1 MSIKNNK
8 KLIFGALSAVVA
20 SVAAGVLVK
29 NNIDKKTK
37 NIDEENRNNKE
48 NKSKNVYYTV
58 HLNDIYS
65 SYDDKTLSEEDMI
78 EEIKKETSLQN
89 KNSIYY

>member
-37 NIDEENRNNKE
+37 NIDEENRNNNKKE
-48 NKSKNVYYTV
+48 KKSKNVYYTL

-78 EEIKKETSLQN
+78 EEIKKETSL
-89 KNSIYY
+89 

>member
-8 KLIFGALSAVVA
+8 KIIFGALSAVVA

-48 NKSKNVYYTV
+48 KKSKNVYYTV

-78 EEIKKETSLQN
+78 EEIKKETSL
-89 KNSIYY
+89 

>member
-29 NNIDKKTK
+29 NNLDKKAK
-37 NIDEENRNNKE
+37 NENEENNKKE
-48 NKSKNVYYTV
+48 KKNKNVYYTV

-78 EEIKKETSLQN
+78 EEIKKETSL
-89 KNSIYY
+89 

>member
-20 SVAAGVLVK
+20 SVSAGVLVK
-29 NNIDKKTK
+29 NNIDKKSNNSDGEATK
-37 NIDEENRNNKE
+37 KKE
-48 NKSKNVYYTV
+48 KKSKNVYYTV

-65 SYDDKTLSEEDMI
+65 PYDDKTLSEDDMI
-78 EEIKKETSLQN
+78 EAIKKETSL
-89 KNSIYY
+89 

>member
-29 NNIDKKTK
+29 NNIDKKS
-37 NIDEENRNNKE
+37 NNSDEETVKKNKE
-48 NKSKNVYYTV
+48 KKSKNVYYTV
-58 HLNDIYS
+58 HLNDIYN
-65 SYDDKTLSEEDMI
+65 SYDDKTISEEEMI
-78 EEIKKETSLQN
+78 EAIKKETSL
-89 KNSIYY
+89 

>member
-8 KLIFGALSAVVA
+8 KVIFGALSAVVA

-37 NIDEENRNNKE
+37 NIDEENKNNKKE
-48 NKSKNVYYTV
+48 KKNKNVYYTV

-65 SYDDKTLSEEDMI
+65 SYDDKTFSEEEMI
-78 EEIKKETSLQN
+78 EEIKKEISL
-89 KNSIYY
+89 

>member
-37 NIDEENRNNKE
+37 NIDEENRNNNKKE
-48 NKSKNVYYTV
+48 KKSKNVYYTV

-78 EEIKKETSLQN
+78 EEIKKETSL
-89 KNSIYY
+89 

>member
-37 NIDEENRNNKE
+37 NVDEENKNNKKE
-48 NKSKNVYYTV
+48 KKSKNVYYTV

-65 SYDDKTLSEEDMI
+65 PYDDKTLSEEDMI
-78 EEIKKETSLQN
+78 EEIKKETSL
-89 KNSIYY
+89 

>member
-1 MSIKNNK
+1 MNLKNNK

-37 NIDEENRNNKE
+37 N
-48 NKSKNVYYTV
+48 V
-58 HLNDIYS
+58 
-65 SYDDKTLSEEDMI
+65 SEEDKNN
-78 EEIKKETSLQN
+78 KKEKKSKQTIYHFRRCQKHTCHKYNTIIQFRYPIFLFHPLQQERNRN
-89 KNSIYY
+89 KY

>member
-8 KLIFGALSAVVA
+8 KLILGALSAVVA

-37 NIDEENRNNKE
+37 NVDEENRNNNKKE
-48 NKSKNVYYTV
+48 KKSKNVYYTV

-78 EEIKKETSLQN
+78 EEIKKETSL
-89 KNSIYY
+89 

>member
-8 KLIFGALSAVVA
+8 KIIFGALSAVVA

-37 NIDEENRNNKE
+37 NVDEENRNNKKE
-48 NKSKNVYYTV
+48 KKSKNVYYTV
-58 HLNDIYS
+58 HLKDIYS

-78 EEIKKETSLQN
+78 EEIKKETSL
-89 KNSIYY
+89 

>member
-8 KLIFGALSAVVA
+8 KVIFGALSAVVA

-37 NIDEENRNNKE
+37 NINEENKNNEKE
-48 NKSKNVYYTV
+48 KKNKNVYYTV

-65 SYDDKTLSEEDMI
+65 SYDDKTLSEEEMI
-78 EEIKKETSLQN
+78 EEIKKEISL
-89 KNSIYY
+89 

>member
-8 KLIFGALSAVVA
+8 KVIFGALSAVVA

-37 NIDEENRNNKE
+37 NVGEENKNNKKE
-48 NKSKNVYYTV
+48 KKNKNVYYTV

-65 SYDDKTLSEEDMI
+65 SYDDKTFSEEEMI
-78 EEIKKETSLQN
+78 EEIKKEISL
-89 KNSIYY
+89 

>member
-29 NNIDKKTK
+29 NNLDKKAK
-37 NIDEENRNNKE
+37 NENEENNKKE
-48 NKSKNVYYTV
+48 KKNKNKNVYYTV
-58 HLNDIYS
+58 QLNDIYS
-65 SYDDKTLSEEDMI
+65 SYDDKTLSEDDMI
-78 EEIKKETSLQN
+78 EAIKKETSL
-89 KNSIYY
+89 

>member
-29 NNIDKKTK
+29 NNLDKKAK
-37 NIDEENRNNKE
+37 NENEENNKKE
-48 NKSKNVYYTV
+48 KKNKNKNVYYTV

-65 SYDDKTLSEEDMI
+65 SYDDKTLSEDDMI
-78 EEIKKETSLQN
+78 EAIKKETS
-89 KNSIYY
+89 I

>member
-8 KLIFGALSAVVA
+8 KVILGALSAVVA

-37 NIDEENRNNKE
+37 NIDEENKNNKKE
-48 NKSKNVYYTV
+48 KKNKNVYYTV

-65 SYDDKTLSEEDMI
+65 SYDDKTLSEEEMI
-78 EEIKKETSLQN
+78 EEIKKEISL
-89 KNSIYY
+89 

>member
-29 NNIDKKTK
+29 NNLDKKAK
-37 NIDEENRNNKE
+37 DENEENNKKE
-48 NKSKNVYYTV
+48 KKNKNKNVYYTV

-65 SYDDKTLSEEDMI
+65 SYDDKTLSEDDMI
-78 EEIKKETSLQN
+78 EAIKKETSL
-89 KNSIYY
+89 

>member
-1 MSIKNNK
+1 MNIKNNK

-29 NNIDKKTK
+29 NNMDKKSKSDNEGDKK
-37 NIDEENRNNKE
+37 NKKE
-48 NKSKNVYYTV
+48 KKSKNVYYTV

-65 SYDDKTLSEEDMI
+65 SYDDKTLSEDDMI
-78 EEIKKETSLQN
+78 NEIKKETSL
-89 KNSIYY
+89 

>member
-8 KLIFGALSAVVA
+8 KVIFGALSAVVA

-37 NIDEENRNNKE
+37 NIDEENKNNKKE
-48 NKSKNVYYTV
+48 KKNKNVYYTV

-65 SYDDKTLSEEDMI
+65 SYDDKTLSEEEMI
-78 EEIKKETSLQN
+78 EEIKKEISL
-89 KNSIYY
+89 

>member
-20 SVAAGVLVK
+20 SVATGVLVK

-37 NIDEENRNNKE
+37 NVEEENKNNKKE
-48 NKSKNVYYTV
+48 KKSKNVYYTV
-58 HLNDIYS
+58 HLNDIYNT
-65 SYDDKTLSEEDMI
+65 YDDKTISEDDMI
-78 EEIKKETSLQN
+78 EEIKKETSL
-89 KNSIYY
+89 

>member
-29 NNIDKKTK
+29 NNLDKKAK
-37 NIDEENRNNKE
+37 NENEENNKKE
-48 NKSKNVYYTV
+48 KKNKNKNKNVYYTV

-65 SYDDKTLSEEDMI
+65 SYDDKTLSEDDMI
-78 EEIKKETSLQN
+78 EAIKKETSL
-89 KNSIYY
+89 

>member
-29 NNIDKKTK
+29 NNLDKKAK
-37 NIDEENRNNKE
+37 NENEENNKKE
-48 NKSKNVYYTV
+48 KKNKNKNVYYKV

-65 SYDDKTLSEEDMI
+65 SYDDKTLSEDDMI
-78 EEIKKETSLQN
+78 EAIKKETSL
-89 KNSIYY
+89 